1 MNIYTKLFGEIA
13 VDVNKVI
20 TFDNGII
27 GFDNCKQYMLIHDSD
42 KNDNKIKWLQSID
55 EPELALPIM
64 NPLEVCQDYNPV
76 VEDELL
82 KPLGELSDEPLV
94 FVVLTVP
101 NDITKITANFKAP
114 VVINVSTLKGSQII
128 VENDDYHV
136 KHPIY
141 DAIKQQNGKD
151 GE

>member
-42 KNDNKIKWLQSID
+42 KNDNKIIWLQSID